1 MNNIVKGFVV
11 VMVCVGMAGCVKP
24 KQKGLVPGTAGDFK
38 TSGLEEIM
46 SYSDFN
52 RDGK

>member
-1 MNNIVKGFVV
+1 MNNIIKGIAIV
-11 VMVCVGMAGCVKP
+11 VMCVGLAGCVKP
-24 KQKGLVPGTAGDFK
+24 KQKGLVAGTAGDFK
-38 TSGLEEIM
+38 SSGLEEIM